1 MLSKRGPANV
11 KLDSDV
17 FHVIGSVK
25 GEAVQTIPDAMLSK
39 RGPAPVHRC
48 TKLDSD
54 VFHVIGSVKGV
65 AVHGTLK
72 TDKVSRSQPP
82 VIASL
87 VMLAGPVAR
96 KCG

>member
-1 MLSKRGPANV
+1 MMHRPYTRSCANV
-11 KLDSDV
+11 
-17 FHVIGSVK
+17 
-25 GEAVQTIPDAMLSK
+25 IPDAMLSK
-39 RGPAPVHRC
+39 RGPANVHTC

-82 VIASL
+82 VIASP

-96 KCG
+96 ECG